1 MAVNPIEFGENLRP
15 STVTVI
21 KKINEMIPVLN
32 SLDPGDISQIEQD
45 VNTLKGQ
52 MSTAN
57 SNISTL
63 QTQMGTA
70 NTNINNL
77 QSTTTS
83 LTSDMG
89 DVKTTLYTPLSE
101 SE

>member
-21 KKINEMIPVLN
+21 KKINEIIPVLN
-32 SLDPGDISQIEQD
+32 SLDPGDISQIQQD
-45 VNTLKGQ
+45 VTTLKGQ
-52 MSTAN
+52 MSTAT

-70 NTNINNL
+70 NSNINNL
-77 QSTTTS
+77 QSTTGS
-83 LTSDMG
+83 LTSDMA
-89 DVKTTLYTPLSE
+89 DVKTTLYTPLSD